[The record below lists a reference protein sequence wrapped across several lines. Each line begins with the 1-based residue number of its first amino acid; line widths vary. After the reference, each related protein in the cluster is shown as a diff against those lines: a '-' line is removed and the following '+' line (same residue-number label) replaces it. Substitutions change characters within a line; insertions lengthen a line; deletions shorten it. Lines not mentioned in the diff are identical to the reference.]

1 MLGPADIFL
10 SDMVLLL
17 LLRVAVALKAFRH
30 SDSFATDDL

>member
-1 MLGPADIFL
+1 MLGPVDIFL

-17 LLRVAVALKAFRH
+17 LLRVALKAFRH